1 MPRIQLRAEVIV
13 LAGTLCLWSMPARA
27 QAPRERLPDRD
38 VKRLIDQ
45 VDEGRDK
52 FEGNLDNQVKNSTLK
67 GANGDAKVSN
77 VLQDYQDN
85 TKKLQDRFT
94 ENYGASAEVTTVL
107 KQAAAID
114 TFMQGTSGV
123 MKGRKE
129 WDAEAASLKHLGEA
143 YGATF
148 PLPEGATLHRTNDK
162 ELAAAAD
169 AIATAADR
177 FKDDL
182 DKTSTLAKPDKEAAK
197 KDVELLI
204 EHAESVKDH
213 TSDGKPAAADVRL
226 LIAQAAKIQTF
237 VGAHQLPAAN
247 WQTVQASL
255 DKVRRAFGLAG

>member
-1 MPRIQLRAEVIV
+1 
-13 LAGTLCLWSMPARA
+13 
-27 QAPRERLPDRD
+27 
-38 VKRLIDQ
+38 
-45 VDEGRDK
+45 
-52 FEGNLDNQVKNSTLK
+52 
-67 GANGDAKVSN
+67 
-77 VLQDYQDN
+77 
-85 TKKLQDRFT
+85 
-94 ENYGASAEVTTVL
+94 VTTVL